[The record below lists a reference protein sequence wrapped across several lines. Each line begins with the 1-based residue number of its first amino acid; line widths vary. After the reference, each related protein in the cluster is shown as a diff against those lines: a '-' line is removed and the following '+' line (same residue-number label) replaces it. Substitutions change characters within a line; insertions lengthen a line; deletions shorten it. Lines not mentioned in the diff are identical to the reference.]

1 MPNEKDYGWGK
12 TPGPDADATRRVL
25 PGDSESALKTTR
37 YISTREGALT
47 EAIKL
52 TCGERDK
59 AYGPPFENLNRI
71 ANLFKAYMG
80 DRPLSSLT
88 ATDVA
93 AFNVLT
99 KLSRVTTNPTHR
111 DSWVDAAAY
120 AAIGLECAVTGLLS
134 VKQEG

>member
-1 MPNEKDYGWGK
+1 MINDPYREKQNEYAAIMSKAK
-12 TPGPDADATRRVL
+12 TL
-25 PGDSESALKTTR
+25 S
-37 YISTREGALT
+37 IREGALD

-52 TCGERDK
+52 TTGDRQQ
-59 AYGPPFENLNRI
+59 AYGNVSDNLTRI

-80 DRPLSSLT
+80 DRSVHSIT
-88 ATDVA
+88 AADIA

-99 KLSRVTTNPTHR
+99 KLSRVATNPTHR

-120 AAIGLECAVTGLLS
+120 AAIGLECAQTISNS

>member
-1 MPNEKDYGWGK
+1 MPNEKDYGWDK
-12 TPGPDADATRRVL
+12 TPDRIV
-25 PGDSESALKTTR
+25 
-37 YISTREGALT
+37 STREGALT
-47 EAIKL
+47 EATKL
-52 TCGERDK
+52 TCGNRDK

-80 DRPLSSLT
+80 DRPVSSIT
-88 ATDVA
+88 SADVA

-99 KLSRVTTNPTHR
+99 KLSRVATNPTHR

-120 AAIGLECAVTGLLS
+120 AAIGLECAVTIFNS

>member
-1 MPNEKDYGWGK
+1 MINDPYREKQNAYDDLLNK
-12 TPGPDADATRRVL
+12 AARKK
-25 PGDSESALKTTR
+25 S
-37 YISTREGALT
+37 IREGALD

-59 AYGPPFENLNRI
+59 TYGPPTENLTRI

-80 DRPLSSLT
+80 NRSVHSIT
-88 ATDVA
+88 AADIA

-99 KLSRVTTNPTHR
+99 KLSRVATNPTHR

-120 AAIGLECAVTGLLS
+120 AAIGLECAMTIS
-134 VKQEG
+134 NCVKQEG

>member
-1 MPNEKDYGWGK
+1 MPNEKDYGWDK
-12 TPGPDADATRRVL
+12 TPDRIV
-25 PGDSESALKTTR
+25 
-37 YISTREGALT
+37 STRESVLT
-47 EAIKL
+47 EATKL
-52 TCGERDK
+52 TCGDRNA

-80 DRPLSSLT
+80 DRPVHSIT
-88 ATDVA
+88 AADVA